1 MDFMDVVRSRR
12 SIRRYK
18 PDPVP
23 DDLLEEVLEAGR
35 LAPSGSNRQPW
46 HFIVVKERQIRADMG
61 IPEWAAEAPVVL
73 VVCGDPEAS
82 ATWNVVDP
90 TIAMEHMILAATN
103 LGLGTCWIGRLGRDE
118 EVKRVLGIPG
128 HLKVIAVTPM
138 GYPNESPPPKG
149 RKPLG
154 EIVHS
159 EKF

>member
-1 MDFMDVVRSRR
+1 MDFMDVVRNRR

-18 PDPVP
+18 PDPIP
-23 DDLLEEVLEAGR
+23 EDALMEVLEAGR

-46 HFIVVKERQIRADMG
+46 HFVIVKTKETKDAMG
-61 IPEWAAEAPVVL
+61 FPDWVAGAPVVL
-73 VVCGDPEAS
+73 VVCGDPEIS

-118 EVKRVLGIPG
+118 QVKNVLGIPE
-128 HLKVIAVTPM
+128 HLKVIAVTPI
-138 GYPNESPPPKG
+138 GYPDESPPPKD
-149 RKPLG
+149 RKSLDQ
-154 EIVHS
+154 IVHY

>member
-12 SIRRYK
+12 SIRRYR
-18 PDPVP
+18 PDPIP
-23 DDLLEEVLEAGR
+23 EDALMEVLEAGR

-46 HFIVVKERQIRADMG
+46 HFVIVKTKETKKAMSVPD
-61 IPEWAAEAPVVL
+61 WAADAPVVL
-73 VVCGDPEAS
+73 VVCGDPEIS

-118 EVKRVLGIPG
+118 QVKEVLDIPG
-128 HLKVIAVTPM
+128 HLKVIAVTPI
-138 GYPNESPPPKG
+138 GYPDESPPSKD
-149 RKPLG
+149 RKPLDQ
-154 EIVHS
+154 IVHN

>member
-1 MDFMDVVRSRR
+1 MDFMEVVRNRR

-23 DDLLEEVLEAGR
+23 EDALMEILEAGR

-46 HFIVVKERQIRADMG
+46 HFVVVKSKETRDAMGAPDWVAD
-61 IPEWAAEAPVVL
+61 APVVL
-73 VVCGDPEAS
+73 VVCGDPEVS

-118 EVKRVLGIPG
+118 QVKKVLDIPG
-128 HLKVIAVTPM
+128 HLKVIAITPI
-138 GYPNESPPPKG
+138 GYPDESPPPRD
-149 RKPLG
+149 RKSLDQ
-154 EIVHS
+154 IVHN